1 MARIAQFGERT
12 TQEVD
17 LSIQV
22 LGVTDAEG
30 TKKQRGGNPSLHM
43 QWMVR
48 EEVYVHT
55 TVHRL
60 PVYRKGEMISRA
72 MDKSVQER
80 ELVVNLPFHLE
91 ADGRRERIQLR
102 QEIRKQGRFMG
113 PESEDVIYISQPHG
127 RTRGDGREEL
137 RLEELHVQ
145 VSQNRGERRAHGNTE
160 RL

>member
-48 EEVYVHT
+48 EEVYV
-55 TVHRL
+55 
-60 PVYRKGEMISRA
+60 
-72 MDKSVQER
+72 
-80 ELVVNLPFHLE
+80 
-91 ADGRRERIQLR
+91 QLR
-102 QEIRKQGRFMG
+102 N
-113 PESEDVIYISQPHG
+113 YISVHM
-127 RTRGDGREEL
+127 
-137 RLEELHVQ
+137 LEPTFIHLAT
-145 VSQNRGERRAHGNTE
+145 STM
-160 RL
+160 